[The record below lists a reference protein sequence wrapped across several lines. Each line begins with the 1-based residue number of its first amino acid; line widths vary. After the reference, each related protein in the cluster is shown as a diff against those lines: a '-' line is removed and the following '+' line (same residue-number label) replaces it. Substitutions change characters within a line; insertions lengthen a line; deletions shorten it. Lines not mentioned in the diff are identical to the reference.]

1 MIRGMK
7 ISVIL
12 SHPTKGSFNH
22 ALADAACAAAREAGA
37 EAILHDLH
45 AEGFD
50 PVYGADEARRDA
62 VLPPAIASHVEELG
76 QADGLVLV
84 HPNYWSRPPAMMC
97 GWVDRAI
104 RPGRAYR
111 FVPDGKGGARPEGLL
126 KLKFALVINTSN
138 TPPEIE
144 RNALGDPLEVHW
156 KKVVFGLVGVPK
168 VERRNY
174 GPVIVSTADMRA
186 QWLAETRELAG
197 RLTME
202 SR

>member
-7 ISVIL
+7 VSVIL
-12 SHPTKGSFNH
+12 SHPTKGSLNH
-22 ALADAACAAAREAGA
+22 ALAEAACAAARQAGA
-37 EAILHDLH
+37 EVFFHDLH

-50 PVYGADEARRDA
+50 PVFGADEARRDA
-62 VLPPAIASHVEELG
+62 VLPPQVAGHVDELG

-84 HPNYWSRPPAMMC
+84 HPNYWSRPPAMLC
-97 GWVDRAI
+97 GWTDRVI

-111 FVPDGKGGARPEGLL
+111 FVSDGKGGGRPEGLL
-126 KLKFALVINTSN
+126 KLKFVLVINTSN

-144 RNALGDPLEVHW
+144 QKALGDPLEVHW
-156 KKVVFGLVGVPK
+156 KKVVFGLVGVSN
-168 VERRNY
+168 VVRRNY

-197 RLTME
+197 ALSRLV
-202 SR
+202 